1 MNYSNY
7 TKAQRIEILK
17 DLKVQ
22 IDERKRQGMTN
33 TDMAEFVD
41 KVASMLI
48 TLVEETYAPETGN
61 VNGK

>member
-1 MNYSNY
+1 MNYKNY

-41 KVASMLI
+41 RLASMVI
-48 TLVEETYAPETGN
+48 VLVEEAYAAEIS
-61 VNGK
+61 VSHGK

>member
-1 MNYSNY
+1 MNYKNY

-41 KVASMLI
+41 RLASMVI
-48 TLVEETYAPETGN
+48 VLVEEAYAAETS
-61 VNGK
+61 VSHGK